1 MNQENLIKVKNKLRP
16 IQKKNDKTEIHTCV
30 CFQPGRSPLGLL
42 CRANKYRFNYTCNK
56 NITFM
61 SKNTSKITYDPS
73 THRSQTKWKISG
85 IYQESGSSLPNKI
98 QASLIYN
105 DLSEVSLTL
114 RERHKSQVRVDTT
127 NYMPSKYCQL
137 YFNVILLKKKV
148 LYFLLCFILYT

>member
-1 MNQENLIKVKNKLRP
+1 MGP
-16 IQKKNDKTEIHTCV
+16 
-30 CFQPGRSPLGLL
+30 L

-137 YFNVILLKKKV
+137 YLNVILLKKKV